1 MPAPGTGPRSAS
13 GSQLHSVQEALNFKC
28 ILFFPINPF
37 YPLLALVSDECKHA
51 HLRQL
56 VLAPTLHSLFKHT
69 RKQLHRCQK
78 HPAVLGITLCSLST
92 QVLGFPGVSDGKE
105 SACNEGDPASISGL
119 GRTPGGG
126 NGNLLQYSRLENL
139 HGQRS
144 LAGYRP

>member
-13 GSQLHSVQEALNFKC
+13 GSQLHSVQEALHFKC

-56 VLAPTLHSLFKHT
+56 VLPPTLHSLFKHT
-69 RKQLHRCQK
+69 RKQLHWCQK
-78 HPAVLGITLCSLST
+78 HPAILGITLCGLST

-105 SACNEGDPASISGL
+105 SACTEGDPVSIPEL
-119 GRTPGGG
+119 GRSPGEG
-126 NGNLLQYSRLENL
+126 NKYLIWTSDKVIHN
-139 HGQRS
+139 
-144 LAGYRP
+144 